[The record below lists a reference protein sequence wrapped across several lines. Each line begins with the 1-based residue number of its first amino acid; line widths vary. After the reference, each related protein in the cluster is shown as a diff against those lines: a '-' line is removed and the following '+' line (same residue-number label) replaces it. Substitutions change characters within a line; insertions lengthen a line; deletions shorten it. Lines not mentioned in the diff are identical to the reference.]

1 MKIIHRSILKELLFT
16 FVVSLACLNFILM
29 MEKLLR
35 LTRFLSGVGTTVM
48 DMAKLVLFIQP
59 QLFLLTIPM
68 ALLLSTLLV
77 YGRLNIDNELVILRS
92 SGMDFSGISRPVVIL
107 GFLCFLLN
115 LAVSF
120 YIGPRS
126 SVALREEITNII
138 RIRTPLAIE
147 EGRFNTYF
155 KNTLIIVKEKVA
167 DNKLRGIFIYDSRNK
182 QEPRVVM
189 AKEGRIFEQEGLN
202 IDFLLK
208 DGYINMTN
216 GDSITE
222 LFFKKYN
229 LMLRL
234 EAGVPERKNAEL
246 TPPELMDKIGK
257 ADRRHALSAYLE
269 LDRRLSLP
277 FLCIVLI
284 FFGPSLSLLAGKS
297 GKLGGLTLGLTV
309 FTVYYMLLIYGEN
322 LVRADKIPHYI
333 GAWVPT
339 LVLGIF
345 ALYMFRRES
354 TR

>member
-1 MKIIHRSILKELLFT
+1 MKIIHRSILKELSLT
-16 FVVSLACLNFILM
+16 FVISLACLNFILM

-35 LTRFLSGVGTTVM
+35 LTRFLSGVGTSMT
-48 DMAKLVLFIQP
+48 DMVKLILFIQP

-68 ALLLSTLLV
+68 SLLLSVLLV

-92 SGMDFSGISRPVVIL
+92 SGMDFAGISRPVFIL
-107 GFLCFLLN
+107 GFICFLLN
-115 LAVSF
+115 IAVSF

-126 SVALREEITNII
+126 SIALREHIKNII
-138 RIRTPLAIE
+138 RVRTPLAIE

-155 KNTLIIVKEKVA
+155 KNTLIIVREKVS
-167 DNKLRGIFIYDSRNK
+167 DNELRGIFIYDSKNK

-189 AKEGRIFEQEGLN
+189 AKEGKIFQQEGLN

-208 DGYINMTN
+208 DGYINMTS
-216 GDSITE
+216 GDSMTE

-234 EAGVPERKNAEL
+234 EAGVPDRKNAEL
-246 TPPELMDKIGK
+246 TPPELADKIGK
-257 ADRRHALSAYLE
+257 ADRHQALSLYLE

-297 GKLGGLTLGLTV
+297 GKLGGLTLGLAV
-309 FTVYYMLLIYGEN
+309 FTAYYMLLIYGEN
-322 LVRADKIPHYI
+322 LVRAGKIPHYI

-345 ALYMFRRES
+345 ALYMFRRE
-354 TR
+354 RAR

>member
-1 MKIIHRSILKELLFT
+1 MKIIHRSILKELSLT
-16 FVVSLACLNFILM
+16 FVISLACLNFILM

-35 LTRFLSGVGTTVM
+35 LTRFLSGVGTSMT
-48 DMAKLVLFIQP
+48 DMVKLILFIQP

-68 ALLLSTLLV
+68 SLLLSVLLV

-92 SGMDFSGISRPVVIL
+92 SGMDFAGISRPVFIL
-107 GFLCFLLN
+107 GFICFLLN
-115 LAVSF
+115 IAVSF

-126 SVALREEITNII
+126 SIALREHITNII
-138 RIRTPLAIE
+138 RVRTPLAIE

-155 KNTLIIVKEKVA
+155 KNTLIIVREKVS
-167 DNKLRGIFIYDSRNK
+167 DNELRGIFIYDSKNK

-189 AKEGRIFEQEGLN
+189 AKEGKIFQQEGLN

-208 DGYINMTN
+208 DGYINMTS
-216 GDSITE
+216 GDSMTE

-234 EAGVPERKNAEL
+234 EAGVPDRKNAEL
-246 TPPELMDKIGK
+246 TPPELADKIGK
-257 ADRRHALSAYLE
+257 ADRHQALSLYLE

-297 GKLGGLTLGLTV
+297 GKLGGLTLGLAV
-309 FTVYYMLLIYGEN
+309 FTAYYMLLIYGEN
-322 LVRADKIPHYI
+322 LVRAGKIPHYI

-345 ALYMFRRES
+345 ALYMFRRE
-354 TR
+354 RAR

>member
-1 MKIIHRSILKELLFT
+1 MKIIHRSILKELSLT
-16 FVVSLACLNFILM
+16 FVISLACLNFILM

-35 LTRFLSGVGTTVM
+35 LTRFLSGVGTSMT

-92 SGMDFSGISRPVVIL
+92 SGMDFSGISRPVLIL
-107 GFLCFLLN
+107 GFICFLLN
-115 LAVSF
+115 IAVSF
-120 YIGPRS
+120 YVGPRS
-126 SVALREEITNII
+126 SIALREEITNII
-138 RIRTPLAIE
+138 RVRTPLAIE

-155 KNTLIIVKEKVA
+155 KNTLIIVKEKVS
-167 DNKLRGIFIYDSRNK
+167 DNELRGIFIYDSRNK

-189 AKEGRIFEQEGLN
+189 AREGKIFEQEGLN

-208 DGYINMTN
+208 DGYINITN
-216 GDSITE
+216 GDSMTE

-234 EAGVPERKNAEL
+234 EAGAPDRKNAEL
-246 TPPELMDKIGK
+246 TPPELVEKMGK
-257 ADRRHALSAYLE
+257 VDRHQVLSLYLE

-284 FFGPSLSLLAGKS
+284 FFGPSLSLLAGRS
-297 GKLGGLTLGLTV
+297 GKLGGLTLGLAV
-309 FTVYYMLLIYGEN
+309 FTIYYMMLIYGEN
-322 LVRADKIPHYI
+322 LVRAGKIPHYI
-333 GAWVPT
+333 GAWIPT
-339 LVLGIF
+339 LILGVF
-345 ALYMFRRES
+345 ALYTFRRES
-354 TR
+354 AR